1 MVLGDDIVNNECCK
15 IGSNS
20 ELENLVPVS
29 STAKTNAVIITASKA
44 S

>member
-1 MVLGDDIVNNECCK
+1 MNNERCK
-15 IGSNS
+15 IGSTS
-20 ELENLVPVS
+20 ELQDLVPVS